1 MSPDA
6 SKLST
11 RAGIALLSLFL
22 AGFCAILVVN
32 ILITRLISELD
43 GKSHNERNRL
53 LIGDEMVHT
62 VHMVERG
69 FYQLAQSA
77 SEPALDRTHKEITQ
91 SILRMEQALR
101 VLQHGGTLQL
111 RKALNIYG
119 MDERVSEIKYQA
131 SKASGPFD
139 LVVIETSPYIEQLH
153 TKAGELADLVD
164 SLNACPPTA
173 LDCQRRLREQL
184 NLQYKV
190 VPSLFFRLDEN
201 ANRLRYESELAF
213 QALDADLH
221 TQQNYL
227 LRTQIAVIL
236 LVIACVMSLG
246 YFFVRRI
253 NMAQRQLQRAK
264 ENAEQANR
272 AKSDFLANMSHEIR
286 TPMNA
291 ILGFSQL
298 VQETQLTSR
307 QREYLDNVQTA
318 SKSLLRLLNDI
329 LDYSKI
335 EAGHLEIVVEP
346 FDLRELM
353 QGVMELFSFQ
363 ARDKG
368 LSMQLEID
376 PATPFFLMGD
386 AMRLRQVLVN
396 LVGNAVKFTERG
408 EVTVRVRCSAPAS
421 ESLTLAFSVS
431 DTGIGM
437 TPEHMAQIFAAF
449 AQADSSITR
458 RFGGTGLGL
467 TICKRLTALME
478 GQITVR
484 SELGLGSTFRVD
496 IPFEQQAARPETSV
510 AGEPTG
516 TSSASAARLQA
527 QLGAEKPAVQAPAG
541 SEVLRGARVLLV
553 EDNPVNAMVA
563 KAFLVDLGM
572 QVSAATDGVQ
582 AVEQASRQAFDVV
595 LMDLQMPNMDGFDAT
610 RQIRETLGDKAPPV
624 IAVSAS
630 AMLQDRQACLDAG
643 MLDHL
648 SKPIIREQLTHTLLK
663 WVKAA
668 EKPASGLQT
677 LGLADP
683 GLDRQALDPL
693 IQELQGLLAQNMM
706 TARRVLDTIE
716 PLLADTPAEAA
727 FMPVS
732 HATRKLRFKDALVA
746 LQQFTD
752 TLNAAP
758 AHRP

>member
-32 ILITRLISELD
+32 ILITRLIGELD

-53 LIGDEMVHT
+53 LIGEEMVHT
-62 VHMVERG
+62 VHLVERG
-69 FYQLAQSA
+69 FYQLAQSS

-111 RKALNIYG
+111 RKALNVYG
-119 MDERVSEIKYQA
+119 MDERVSEIKYQP

-153 TKAGELADLVD
+153 AKAGELADIVD
-164 SLNACPPTA
+164 SLNACQPTA
-173 LDCQRRLREQL
+173 LECQRRLREQL

-201 ANRLRYESELAF
+201 ANRLRFESELAF
-213 QALDADLH
+213 QALDTDLH

-227 LRTQIAVIL
+227 LRTQIAVVL
-236 LVIACVMSLG
+236 LVIACVMSLS
-246 YFFVRRI
+246 YFFVRR
-253 NMAQRQLQRAK
+253 MQLAQRQLQLAK

-335 EAGHLEIVVEP
+335 EAGHLEIVAEP

-368 LSMQLEID
+368 LSMQLEMD
-376 PATPFFLMGD
+376 PSAPFFLMGD

-408 EVTVRVRCSAPAS
+408 EITVRVQCTAPAS
-421 ESLTLAFSVS
+421 ERLSLAFSVS

-449 AQADSSITR
+449 SQADSSITR

-467 TICKRLTALME
+467 TICKRLTRLMG
-478 GQITVR
+478 GQITVQ

-496 IPFEQQAARPETSV
+496 LPFDRQAAGPEASV
-510 AGEPTG
+510 AGDTFAA
-516 TSSASAARLQA
+516 SASATDPQPQIGTATQA
-527 QLGAEKPAVQAPAG
+527 AQAPAG
-541 SEVLRGARVLLV
+541 SELLRGARVLLV

-582 AVEQASRQAFDVV
+582 AVEQARRQAFDVV
-595 LMDLQMPNMDGFDAT
+595 LMDLQMPNMDGFEAT

-630 AMLQDRQACLDAG
+630 AMLQDQQACLDAG

-663 WVKAA
+663 WVKAV

-677 LGLADP
+677 LGLADL
-683 GLDRQALDPL
+683 GLDRQKLDPL
-693 IQELQGLLAQNMM
+693 LQELQGLLAQNMM

-716 PLLADTPAEAA
+716 PLLADTPAEAT